1 MPNVITPKASMNK
14 KLLEGYDIQ
23 VFNRLGSELY
33 HGTDGWDGTYK
44 GAYVAAGTYF
54 YVLRY
59 KQGDKD
65 MTLKHSVFVK
75 Y

>member
-1 MPNVITPKASMNK
+1 M
-14 KLLEGYDIQ
+14 Q

-33 HGTDGWDGTYK
+33 KGTGGWDGKYK
-44 GAYVAAGTYF
+44 GTLVASGTYF

-59 KQGDKD
+59 TQPNGKILELKQ
-65 MTLKHSVFVK
+65 SVFVK